1 MSDEAQIVNR
11 IVVQGIDEAK
21 AQVQSLRQ
29 MLLET
34 KGAFEQARRSDDQQ
48 GIFQGSTKS
57 AEELKRLVNEIQAQ
71 IKRLNAEISQGDVG
85 TREKALNE
93 ELRIRQRIAQQ
104 AEQQNAKELADQRS
118 LVEQMAKARE
128 TSMDRTAAREK
139 SMNDTQV
146 ARMNSSVEQ
155 EIQARQRALDYESN
169 ARQKLA
175 KVQADQAAKD
185 AFVSSI
191 GAVGSQASYAKQMST
206 LSANIEEQYRA
217 FKRGS
222 LGSSEYA
229 AALDKYTKGMS
240 VAKAEQESFSKSI
253 GTYTSAWDNM
263 RARVASHASWIVAGG
278 LIGGALAIPAKLVD
292 DITKMDTAMAGVNQ
306 VLDHTNTASRAA
318 SKGISEQAEQQNMLN
333 SESDKFLTIAAQYGE
348 SVTNIIEA
356 GKLWGRLYK
365 DINVVNAL
373 TAQSAKLA
381 VADNFSMMDAN
392 RAAESAMF
400 QFGMTARNVTEAI
413 ASSGRVIDT
422 WTKLAH
428 NGGASAQDLSQGV
441 ERAGSAAHQTG
452 VDFEFLSAQVATGV
466 RATGRSGAEIGNMLK
481 TLYGSIHTK
490 DAIAQLDAL
499 GISVYKIG
507 DDGSKQFR
515 KAQDVLLDLSVTAQG
530 SKQSMEEVYKSIAG
544 GKMQWSKA
552 AATLG
557 DYKSFIS
564 TWGQAVNSVG
574 FTDKQVGMQLDTISR
589 RLGTLK
595 ADLMSMNVSAGQNGL
610 ATVIKDTITFV
621 DRFVVGLKQIPAW
634 SIEAAAGLG
643 VAAKAFGVLKGA
655 IVATNVASMASRAT
669 PLGLALTALG
679 VAAGFAVEHLGALS
693 NAERDATAKA
703 TDQIAIAQQ
712 QEQQMERQVEFSDAL
727 MGAHQKLQEQI
738 ESTTEGTEAH
748 NKAVEN
754 QQETE
759 KQLTNILGEAAVERI
774 KDANWSMDA
783 YDKEKQAFEDGVSA
797 KKKALQ
803 EMIDA
808 RIQELEGERQVIQ
821 TAIDNYYKDAASF
834 KDSIELKA
842 KYLGWWKAIQM
853 EYAEWKIGNAQS
865 GVNQLQKQI
874 DEVDQAIADGGD
886 NELLSRRK
894 EILQGQL
901 EQESDSLTQQQEAYQ
916 SAISQGSA
924 DLEGQ
929 KNDLDN
935 QLINLRQQS
944 INLSQAPSGLKI
956 APESTTKEKGTK
968 SMPTDQTEAIQ
979 KKLENYEVKSI
990 EDQAAIAQDAY
1001 KSRLDAITDATNRYG
1016 KSYAFLDQTIG
1027 SMNKHVGEL
1036 KNTSA
1041 QLDEQLKVSMGKV
1054 NELASETG
1062 ATITVTGASD
1072 DTPEGTAWNFF
1083 TSKGYSPELASGII
1097 GNLMT
1102 ESGLNPGVWAGDNS
1116 GSYGIGQWLGERL
1129 QGLKDFAAS
1138 RGTAID
1144 DLNTQ
1149 LAYVDYELK
1158 NGESEAFKSIS
1169 NSDLSQP
1176 EGAAYAVS
1184 KYYERPAWAAN
1195 PERQKNARDVYDKY
1209 LNGTGSRQIYVNGLN
1224 DTLTSAGVSQESWKG
1239 MSAESKKQFISDHKD
1254 QVKDANLLIGYLNTI
1269 SGIEKKRAEIEKEI
1283 AKTVKDE
1290 YTARIKGIQEV
1301 EGYQQKLADHAKR
1314 SHLSTLGYYAT
1325 DTDKAIAEQV
1335 ATQQKL
1341 AASNAAL
1348 EYAKKHGI
1356 NIFTDQTMS
1365 EERVKNLELQAQV
1378 EQQSTFGTP
1387 EARYKQRLAEIEY
1400 QQKLSQAQI
1409 EGDQTSPMNT
1419 QAKLLS
1425 NIDAAKGKVKALTDL
1440 LKEMQARDPFANQ
1453 TEEFKKYN
1461 LELKEAQK
1469 NAKELAETYSTKM
1482 RQGVYDVTNEL
1493 LLQGKKISDIWG
1505 DLWKQLANDA
1515 LKALMRIKNDS
1526 PGLLAQALGA
1536 FGGAKGA
1543 QQKQKAN
1550 SWSDYANVIGVTA
1563 NTWGTGSSYKAPTK
1577 AAEDN
1582 AKTLATAEALGKEIQ
1597 KTNKKS
1603 SGFDTSQWNALAKMT
1618 SAFPSAAERGASG
1631 VYSGDYNTKNT
1642 AAAAAPKQ
1650 SGGIAWGSILGSL
1663 AGLFHA
1669 KGGVVDTPSIAG
1681 EDGEEVIIPTQKN
1694 TQNSKSLLGYAAGKL
1709 GVSSGGLTADFSSKD
1724 IAKTAMNISV
1734 SSATNMAKTN
1744 AILATQ
1750 NQILTTML
1758 NNMGQQQGQTN
1769 VIIAGSGDT
1778 SMESQA
1784 SAYST
1789 LVARRYISK

>member
-1 MSDEAQIVNR
+1 M
-11 IVVQGIDEAK
+11 
-21 AQVQSLRQ
+21 
-29 MLLET
+29 
-34 KGAFEQARRSDDQQ
+34 
-48 GIFQGSTKS
+48 
-57 AEELKRLVNEIQAQ
+57 
-71 IKRLNAEISQGDVG
+71 
-85 TREKALNE
+85 
-93 ELRIRQRIAQQ
+93 
-104 AEQQNAKELADQRS
+104 
-118 LVEQMAKARE
+118 
-128 TSMDRTAAREK
+128 
-139 SMNDTQV
+139 
-146 ARMNSSVEQ
+146 
-155 EIQARQRALDYESN
+155 
-169 ARQKLA
+169 
-175 KVQADQAAKD
+175 
-185 AFVSSI
+185 
-191 GAVGSQASYAKQMST
+191 
-206 LSANIEEQYRA
+206 
-217 FKRGS
+217 
-222 LGSSEYA
+222 
-229 AALDKYTKGMS
+229 
-240 VAKAEQESFSKSI
+240 
-253 GTYTSAWDNM
+253 
-263 RARVASHASWIVAGG
+263 
-278 LIGGALAIPAKLVD
+278 
-292 DITKMDTAMAGVNQ
+292 
-306 VLDHTNTASRAA
+306 
-318 SKGISEQAEQQNMLN
+318 
-333 SESDKFLTIAAQYGE
+333 
-348 SVTNIIEA
+348 
-356 GKLWGRLYK
+356 
-365 DINVVNAL
+365 
-373 TAQSAKLA
+373 
-381 VADNFSMMDAN
+381 
-392 RAAESAMF
+392 
-400 QFGMTARNVTEAI
+400 
-413 ASSGRVIDT
+413 
-422 WTKLAH
+422 
-428 NGGASAQDLSQGV
+428 
-441 ERAGSAAHQTG
+441 
-452 VDFEFLSAQVATGV
+452 
-466 RATGRSGAEIGNMLK
+466 NMLK

-490 DAIAQLDAL
+490 EAIAQLDAL

-507 DDGSKQFR
+507 EDGSKQFR
-515 KAQDVLLDLSVTAQG
+515 KAQDVLLDLAVTAQG
-530 SKQSMEEVYKSIAG
+530 SKQSMEEVYKSIASG
-544 GKMQWSKA
+544 RMQWSKVG
-552 AATLG
+552 ATLG
-557 DYKSFIS
+557 DYKEFIR

-589 RLGTLK
+589 RIGTLK

-610 ATVIKDTITFV
+610 ATVIKETITSV

-634 SIEAAAGLG
+634 SIEAAVGLG
-643 VAAKAFGVLKGA
+643 VAAKAFGVLKSA

-703 TDQIAIAQQ
+703 TDQIAVAQQ
-712 QEQQMERQVEFSDAL
+712 QEQQMEKQVEFSDAL
-727 MGAHQKLQEQI
+727 MSAHQKLQEQI

-842 KYLGWWKAIQM
+842 KYLGWWKAIQL

-865 GVNQLQKQI
+865 GVAQLQKQI
-874 DEVDQAIADGGD
+874 DEIDQDIAEGGD

-916 SAISQGSA
+916 SAINQGSA
-924 DLEGQ
+924 DLENQ
-929 KNDLDN
+929 KAAIDD

-944 INLSQAPSGLKI
+944 LNLSQTPDGLKI
-956 APESTTKEKGTK
+956 ATDTST
-968 SMPTDQTEAIQ
+968 PTSGSGSTGGSSSIPMDQTEAIQ
-979 KKLENYEVKSI
+979 KKLENYAVKSI

-1041 QLDEQLKVSMGKV
+1041 QLDEQLKVSMDKV

-1062 ATITVTGASD
+1062 ATIEIAGGGTETEQIINEMATKYQVPLALAQAIAQVESGKDQSATSPAGAIGVMQLMP
-1072 DTPEGTAWNFF
+1072 DTASSLGVNPYDLRENIEGGVKYISEMLQDFN
-1083 TSKGYSPELASGII
+1083 GNLELAIAAYNAGPQAVKDYGGIPPYRETQNYVNAVLAEYNNPSSPTT
-1097 GNLMT
+1097 GT
-1102 ESGLNPGVWAGDNS
+1102 QQVYVSGLNDVLAG
-1116 GSYGIGQWLGERL
+1116 
-1129 QGLKDFAAS
+1129 
-1138 RGTAID
+1138 
-1144 DLNTQ
+1144 
-1149 LAYVDYELK
+1149 
-1158 NGESEAFKSIS
+1158 
-1169 NSDLSQP
+1169 
-1176 EGAAYAVS
+1176 
-1184 KYYERPAWAAN
+1184 
-1195 PERQKNARDVYDKY
+1195 
-1209 LNGTGSRQIYVNGLN
+1209 
-1224 DTLTSAGVSQESWKG
+1224 AGVSQESWNG
-1239 MSAESKKQFISDHKD
+1239 MSAESKKQFISDHKE
-1254 QVKDANLLIGYLNTI
+1254 QVKDANLLIGYLDTI
-1269 SGIEKKRAEIEKEI
+1269 SGIEKRRVEIEKEI
-1283 AKTVKDE
+1283 TKTVKDE
-1290 YTARIKGIQEV
+1290 YETRIKGIKEV
-1301 EGYQQKLADHAKR
+1301 EEYQQKLADQSKR
-1314 SHLSTLGYYAT
+1314 SHLSILGYYAT

-1356 NIFTDQTMS
+1356 NIFTDPTMS

-1378 EQQSTFGTP
+1378 EQQNTFGTP

-1400 QQKLSQAQI
+1400 QQKLSQVEI

-1425 NIDAAKGKVKALTDL
+1425 NIDAAKEKVKALTDL
-1440 LKEMQARDPFANQ
+1440 LKEMQAKDPFANQ

-1469 NAKELAETYSTKM
+1469 NAKELAETYTTQM

-1515 LKALMRIKNDS
+1515 LKALLRIKNDS
-1526 PGLLAQALGA
+1526 PGILAQALGI
-1536 FGGAKGA
+1536 FGGAKSA

-1550 SWSDYANVIGVTA
+1550 SWSPYADLLGVTA
-1563 NTWGTGSSYKAPTK
+1563 NTWGTGSSYKTPTK
-1577 AAEDN
+1577 AAES
-1582 AKTLATAEALGKEIQ
+1582 L
-1597 KTNKKS
+1597 
-1603 SGFDTSQWNALAKMT
+1603 DTSKWNALANIAGT
-1618 SAFPSAAERGASG
+1618 VDRGTKGEFSG
-1631 VYSGDYNTKNT
+1631 SKATEKVKDTK
-1642 AAAAAPKQ
+1642 A

-1663 AGLFHA
+1663 VGLFHA
-1669 KGGVVDTPSIAG
+1669 NGGIVDTPSIAG

-1694 TQNSKSLLGYAAGKL
+1694 TQNSKNLLRYAAGKL
-1709 GVSSGGLTADFSSKD
+1709 GVSSGELTADFSSKD

-1744 AILATQ
+1744 EILATQ

-1758 NNMGQQQGQTN
+1758 NNMSQQQGQTN
-1769 VIIAGSGDT
+1769 IIVAGSGDT

-1784 SAYST
+1784 AAYNT
-1789 LVARRYISK
+1789 LVDRRYITK

>member
-1 MSDEAQIVNR
+1 M
-11 IVVQGIDEAK
+11 
-21 AQVQSLRQ
+21 
-29 MLLET
+29 
-34 KGAFEQARRSDDQQ
+34 
-48 GIFQGSTKS
+48 
-57 AEELKRLVNEIQAQ
+57 
-71 IKRLNAEISQGDVG
+71 
-85 TREKALNE
+85 
-93 ELRIRQRIAQQ
+93 
-104 AEQQNAKELADQRS
+104 
-118 LVEQMAKARE
+118 
-128 TSMDRTAAREK
+128 
-139 SMNDTQV
+139 
-146 ARMNSSVEQ
+146 
-155 EIQARQRALDYESN
+155 
-169 ARQKLA
+169 
-175 KVQADQAAKD
+175 
-185 AFVSSI
+185 
-191 GAVGSQASYAKQMST
+191 
-206 LSANIEEQYRA
+206 
-217 FKRGS
+217 
-222 LGSSEYA
+222 
-229 AALDKYTKGMS
+229 
-240 VAKAEQESFSKSI
+240 
-253 GTYTSAWDNM
+253 
-263 RARVASHASWIVAGG
+263 
-278 LIGGALAIPAKLVD
+278 
-292 DITKMDTAMAGVNQ
+292 
-306 VLDHTNTASRAA
+306 
-318 SKGISEQAEQQNMLN
+318 
-333 SESDKFLTIAAQYGE
+333 
-348 SVTNIIEA
+348 
-356 GKLWGRLYK
+356 
-365 DINVVNAL
+365 
-373 TAQSAKLA
+373 
-381 VADNFSMMDAN
+381 
-392 RAAESAMF
+392 
-400 QFGMTARNVTEAI
+400 
-413 ASSGRVIDT
+413 
-422 WTKLAH
+422 
-428 NGGASAQDLSQGV
+428 
-441 ERAGSAAHQTG
+441 
-452 VDFEFLSAQVATGV
+452 
-466 RATGRSGAEIGNMLK
+466 NMLK
-481 TLYGSIHTK
+481 TLYGSIHSK
-490 DAIAQLDAL
+490 EAIAQLDAL

-507 DDGSKQFR
+507 EDGSKQFR
-515 KAQDVLLDLSVTAQG
+515 KAQDVLLDLAVTAQG

-544 GKMQWSKA
+544 GKLQWSKVG
-552 AATLG
+552 ATLG
-557 DYKSFIS
+557 DYKEFIR
-564 TWGQAVNSVG
+564 TWGQAVNSMG

-589 RLGTLK
+589 RIGTLK
-595 ADLMSMNVSAGQNGL
+595 ADLMSMNVSAGRNGL
-610 ATVIKDTITFV
+610 ATVIKETITFV

-634 SIEAAAGLG
+634 SIEAALGLG
-643 VAAKAFGVLKGA
+643 VLAKAALVLRNA
-655 IVATNVASMASRAT
+655 IVATNVAALASRAN
-669 PLGLALTALG
+669 PLVLALTALG

-703 TDQIAIAQQ
+703 TDQIAVAQQ
-712 QEQQMERQVEFSDAL
+712 QEQQMEKQVEFSDAL
-727 MGAHQKLQEQI
+727 IGAHQKLQEQI

-774 KDANWSMDA
+774 KDANWSMEA

-865 GVNQLQKQI
+865 GVNQLQQQI
-874 DEVDQAIADGGD
+874 DEVDQAIAEGGD

-924 DLEGQ
+924 DLENQ
-929 KNDLDN
+929 KAAIDD

-944 INLSQAPSGLKI
+944 LNLSQTPSGLKI
-956 APESTTKEKGTK
+956 APEDPTKGNGSSSGSS

-979 KKLENYEVKSI
+979 KKLENYTVKSI

-1062 ATITVTGASD
+1062 ATIEIAGGGTETEQIINEMATKYQVPLALAQAIAQVESGKDQNATSTAGAIGVMQLMPDTAASLGVDPYDLRGNIEGGVKYISEMLQTFNGDLSLAIAAYNAGPQAVKDYGGIPPYRETQNYVNAVMSEYNNPSSPTTG
-1072 DTPEGTAWNFF
+1072 TQQV
-1083 TSKGYSPELASGII
+1083 YV
-1097 GNLMT
+1097 
-1102 ESGLNPGVWAGDNS
+1102 SGLNDVIAG
-1116 GSYGIGQWLGERL
+1116 
-1129 QGLKDFAAS
+1129 
-1138 RGTAID
+1138 
-1144 DLNTQ
+1144 
-1149 LAYVDYELK
+1149 
-1158 NGESEAFKSIS
+1158 
-1169 NSDLSQP
+1169 
-1176 EGAAYAVS
+1176 
-1184 KYYERPAWAAN
+1184 
-1195 PERQKNARDVYDKY
+1195 
-1209 LNGTGSRQIYVNGLN
+1209 
-1224 DTLTSAGVSQESWKG
+1224 AGVSQESWKG

-1254 QVKDANLLIGYLNTI
+1254 QVRDANLLIGYLNTI

-1290 YTARIKGIQEV
+1290 YEARVKGIKEV
-1301 EGYQQKLADHAKR
+1301 EEYQQKLTDQSKR
-1314 SHLSTLGYYAT
+1314 SHLALLGYYAT

-1335 ATQQKL
+1335 ENQQKL

-1400 QQKLSQAQI
+1400 QHKLSQALI
-1409 EGDQTSPMNT
+1409 EGDQTSPMNAQT
-1419 QAKLLS
+1419 KLMS
-1425 NIDAAKGKVKALTDL
+1425 DIDAANEKVKALKDL
-1440 LKEMQARDPFANQ
+1440 LNDMRHSGNPFVEQ
-1453 TEEFKKYN
+1453 TDEFKKYN

-1469 NAKELAETYSTKM
+1469 NAKELAETYTTKM

-1505 DLWKQLANDA
+1505 NLWKQLADDA
-1515 LKALMRIKNDS
+1515 LKALMRIPNES

-1536 FGGAKGA
+1536 FGGGKHG
-1543 QQKQKAN
+1543 QQKQKVN

-1563 NTWGTGSSYKAPTK
+1563 KTWGTGSSYKTPTK
-1577 AAEDN
+1577 AAEEA
-1582 AKTLATAEALGKEIQ
+1582 AKAKASE
-1597 KTNKKS
+1597 
-1603 SGFDTSQWNALAKMT
+1603 FDTSKWNAFANIADTVDKGTKGEFSGSKGTEKTEKTKDAK
-1618 SAFPSAAERGASG
+1618 A
-1631 VYSGDYNTKNT
+1631 
-1642 AAAAAPKQ
+1642 
-1650 SGGIAWGSILGSL
+1650 SGGIAWGSLLGSI

-1669 KGGVVDTPSIAG
+1669 NGGVVDTPSIAG

-1709 GVSSGGLTADFSSKD
+1709 GVSSDGLTADFSSKD

-1758 NNMGQQQGQTN
+1758 NNMGQQQGQQQGQTN
-1769 VIIAGSGDT
+1769 VIIVGSGDT

-1784 SAYST
+1784 SAYNT
-1789 LVARRYISK
+1789 LVDRRYISK